1 MQTTTSPDALRA
13 EMVDRIQKAGHA
25 RRGEV
30 ERVLRDTPRH
40 EFVPDA
46 DLAVTCDP
54 WQAVVTHR
62 FEDGRSLSG
71 ASAPWVVAAMLDQ
84 LEARGFA
91 NSRTSILPNLRVS
104 PV

>member
-1 MQTTTSPDALRA
+1 MDTDITAATPEALRA
-13 EMVDRIQKAGHA
+13 TMVEKVKKSGHA
-25 RRGEV
+25 QHPDV

-46 DLAVTCDP
+46 DLATAYSP

-62 FEDGRSLSG
+62 FADGRSLSC
-71 ASAPWVVAAMLDQ
+71 ASAPWLVAAMLDQ

-91 NSRTSILPNLRVS
+91 DS
-104 PV
+104 

>member
-1 MQTTTSPDALRA
+1 MDTDITATTPEALRA
-13 EMVDRIQKAGHA
+13 LMVEKVKKAGHA
-25 RRGEV
+25 RRREV

-46 DLAVTCDP
+46 DLATAYGP

-62 FEDGRSLSG
+62 FDDGRALSC

-84 LEARGFA
+84 LKARRFA
-91 NSRTSILPNLRVS
+91 NS
-104 PV
+104 